1 MGRAIVL
8 GNVTKVLNMTWR
20 CTSPQRMPSGGS
32 IHGSQASCD
41 QDAGTA
47 LPPGA
52 AVQRIRARCG
62 SALRE
67 AVLQIAQAG
76 AGGPPSALPFEPFSH
91 NGASGPCEEGGP
103 EPSLLDK
110 AGCCSSFVEHE
121 AAASWSILEESD
133 GDAGGSG
140 ADIACA
146 LVPQAIGEAV
156 EPKRERGH

>member
-1 MGRAIVL
+1 
-8 GNVTKVLNMTWR
+8 
-20 CTSPQRMPSGGS
+20 MPSGGS
-32 IHGSQASCD
+32 IHGSKASCD
-41 QDAGTA
+41 QDAGATA

-52 AVQRIRARCG
+52 AVKRIRARRG

-76 AGGPPSALPFEPFSH
+76 AGW
-91 NGASGPCEEGGP
+91 ASGPCEEGEP
-103 EPSLLDK
+103 EPSLLEK
-110 AGCCSSFVEHE
+110 AGCCSAFVEHQ

-146 LVPQAIGEAV
+146 LVAAGDWAALGGGLGRRASLSSG
-156 EPKRERGH
+156 KARRASFSSFGRSSFADDAADTL